1 MRTEKRVKVMAAL
14 AGVVALLLVAA
25 TPLGHPA
32 LRLKA
37 SPSTVWDDSDPTV
50 LVEGTHTYLFG
61 SSNNRKV
68 PVRQITS
75 YSSSLA
81 TSQADWAAA
90 LRRRHAHPPR
100 LGEPGEVADLGAVG
114 GQDRHPVPD
123 VLRVHNAAATTDMN
137 NDQCIGR
144 AVSSSPIGPVPALGR
159 AALLRPPRRGRRRRQ
174 PPSNRYGRGALDPDV
189 FLAHDGHLYLIV
201 ALSRTNASIG
211 EVPLTRR
218 RSAHRRPQLQG
229 QHARRHQ
236 PALAGRHR
244 QHHAHPRV
252 VPREPVDDLRA
263 QDEDLPALLLGGRW
277 ATAAYLTGFA
287 RCAHAYGP
295 CTLEKSGPFLMS
307 GNGRTGVGGLTAFVS
322 SAGAL
327 RVAYSSWT
335 AGHEGQSGSV
345 GQYSRQVT
353 WGLLS
358 LSSGSDPATQT
369 VTLH

>member
-1 MRTEKRVKVMAAL
+1 MRNEKRVKVTAAL
-14 AGVVALLLVAA
+14 AGVMALLLVAA

-75 YSSSLA
+75 FSSSLA
-81 TSQADWAAA
+81 TSQAYWAA
-90 LRRRHAHPPR
+90 HS
-100 LGEPGEVADLGAVG
+100 ADAMPTRPAWVNPAKWQIWAPSVVKIGTQFLMYFAS
-114 GQDRHPVPD
+114 
-123 VLRVHNAAATTDMN
+123 HNAAATTDKN

-144 AVSSSPIGPVPALGR
+144 AVSSSPMGPYRPSAAPLYCGLPAEGAVGGLP
-159 AALLRPPRRGRRRRQ
+159 A
-174 PPSNRYGRGALDPDV
+174 SNRFGRGALDPDV

-211 EVPLTRR
+211 EVPL
-218 RSAHRRPQLQG
+218 SAGGLPTGGLNTK
-229 QHARRHQ
+229 ANT
-236 PALAGRHR
+236 LAGVSLPW
-244 QHHAHPRV
+244 QDGTDNTTLTPGSFLEN
-252 VPREPVDDLRA
+252 PSMIYEP
-263 QDEDLPALLLGGRW
+263 QTKTYLLFYSGGRW

-295 CTLEKSGPFLMS
+295 CTLERGGPFLMS

-358 LSSGSDPATQT
+358 LSAGSDPATQT